1 MSGSDEHVQLLDRHP
16 LSRKIFLFVQRTA
29 RAPFLREFSTILSS
43 VWRDKFNRI
52 PKNPFILKA
61 SKNML
66 KFIEVLRAPTGT
78 NFPSIKRKEDRRK
91 VFAK

>member
-1 MSGSDEHVQLLDRHP
+1 
-16 LSRKIFLFVQRTA
+16 
-29 RAPFLREFSTILSS
+29 
-43 VWRDKFNRI
+43 
-52 PKNPFILKA
+52 
-61 SKNML
+61 ML